1 VQDEARKVVSRLKD
15 DLGINLRVVDASDRF
30 LERLDGACNTV
41 AVPPHRPLNC
51 RRCRKVAQPS
61 LLAVVLFA

>member
-1 VQDEARKVVSRLKD
+1 MVSRLKD

-41 AVPPHRPLNC
+41 DVTPHRTLNC
-51 RRCRKVAQPS
+51 RRCRKVDAQPS
-61 LLAVVLFA
+61 LLAVVLFAQA

>member
-1 VQDEARKVVSRLKD
+1 MCVQDEAKKVVSRLKD

-41 AVPPHRPLNC
+41 DVTPHRTA
-51 RRCRKVAQPS
+51 R
-61 LLAVVLFA
+61 

>member
-1 VQDEARKVVSRLKD
+1 VQDEAKKVVSRLKD

-41 AVPPHRPLNC
+41 DVTPHRTA
-51 RRCRKVAQPS
+51 R
-61 LLAVVLFA
+61 